1 MKAFSFQFK
10 RESSIIHKIDP
21 RAKLVYLILFTIL
34 VVYYSNPIILSLI
47 FISSIPIVI
56 LGKVIDKWKISI
68 RSALFFIIFIF
79 IFNFIGIFWSTGS
92 LENSIILS
100 IAMSIRFLA
109 LISIFST
116 FFLTTSP
123 EDLMQS
129 MIQLKVP
136 YEYALTF
143 NMSMR
148 FVPTLSRELQI
159 IIDAQKS
166 RGLEL
171 ERGSIFQKIKKYI
184 PILIP
189 LIISSFRRAE
199 MIADAMESRAFG
211 ASKRRTSLYT
221 LTMSLKDYVFIFISL
236 ITFTI
241 LLLPK
246 IIFGIN

>member
-10 RESSIIHKIDP
+10 RESSIIHRIDP

-34 VVYYSNPIILSLI
+34 VVSYSNPVILCLI
-47 FISSIPIVI
+47 FASSIPMVF
-56 LGKVIDKWKISI
+56 LGKVVDKWKISI
-68 RSALFFIIFIF
+68 RGALFFIVFIF
-79 IFNFIGIFWSTGS
+79 IFNFIGIFWSTS
-92 LENSIILS
+92 NLENSIILS

-109 LISIFST
+109 LISIFAA

-148 FVPTLSRELQI
+148 FVPTLMRELQI

-171 ERGSIFQKIKKYI
+171 EKGNVFQKVKKYI
-184 PILIP
+184 PILTP
-189 LIISSFRRAE
+189 LIINSFRRAE

-211 ASKRRTSLYT
+211 ASKKRTSLYT
-221 LTMSLKDYVFIFISL
+221 LTMGPKDYAFITVSFISFL
-236 ITFTI
+236 I

-246 IIFGIN
+246 MLFGIN

>member
-21 RAKLVYLILFTIL
+21 RAKLVYLILFTMLI
-34 VVYYSNPIILSLI
+34 VYYSNPIILSLI
-47 FISSIPIVI
+47 FIMSIPMVF
-56 LGKVIDKWKISI
+56 LGKVTDKWKISI
-68 RSALFFIIFIF
+68 RGALFFIIFIF

-109 LISIFST
+109 LISIFSA

-129 MIQLKVP
+129 MIQMKVP

-171 ERGSIFQKIKKYI
+171 EKGSIFQKVKKYI

-211 ASKRRTSLYT
+211 ASEKRTSLYT
-221 LTMSLKDYVFIFISL
+221 LTMGLKDYVFISISL
-236 ITFTI
+236 IAFVL